1 MRIIL
6 LNHNVAGH
14 GGTFWRV
21 LEIGKALVR
30 GGHKPTII
38 TTSPRARWRIS
49 PARLPECDII
59 EMPALLPGGVR
70 SGFDPV
76 DLARRLQWSAT
87 AAFGPVDVIHAF
99 DCRPNVILPALLL
112 RRRTKA
118 ALVIDWADWWGR
130 GGTIDE
136 RHSNPL
142 VRHAVRP
149 IETYFEEA
157 FRTRADATT
166 VISTA
171 LARRAENLGV
181 RPDSI
186 TLLPQGCNPQEITP
200 QDMTSSR
207 RACGLP
213 EGVPILGYLGVL
225 LPRDADLLMRLFV
238 QVQERLPNA
247 RLLLIGNPR
256 TSLPRND
263 GIIATGFVSQ
273 ERLPSYLGSCNLFL
287 LPLAESI
294 ANAARWP
301 SKINSYFSAGRPVVA
316 CPVGDVAGTVT
327 RWAVGRLGR
336 ADDGSFQQACQELIA
351 DPAEAVR
358 LGRNARRLAE
368 TTLSWSL
375 IVEQLLLVYASVVRD
390 RAARRVPG

>member
-1 MRIIL
+1 MRVLL
-6 LNHNVAGH
+6 LNHNVAYR

-21 LEIGKALVR
+21 LEIGKTLVR
-30 GGHKPTII
+30 AGHEATII
-38 TTSPRARWRIS
+38 TTSPRARWRIK
-49 PARLPECDII
+49 PAALPGCDII
-59 EMPALLPGGVR
+59 QMPALLPGAVR
-70 SGFDPV
+70 SGFDPI

-87 AAFGPVDVIHAF
+87 AALGQVDVIHAF

-142 VRHAVRP
+142 VRQAVRP

-157 FRTRADATT
+157 FRTHADATT

-171 LARRAENLGV
+171 LARRAQDLGV
-181 RPDSI
+181 KPESI
-186 TLLPQGCNPQEITP
+186 TLLPQGCNPEEITP
-200 QDMTSSR
+200 QDMTASR

-225 LPRDADLLMRLFV
+225 LPKDADLLMRLFL
-238 QVQERLPNA
+238 QVQERLPDV

-256 TSLPRND
+256 TRLSKNH
-263 GIIATGFVSQ
+263 GIIEAGFVPQ
-273 ERLPSYLGSCNLFL
+273 ERLPWYLGSCNLFV
-287 LPLAESI
+287 LPLTESI
-294 ANAARWP
+294 ANEARWP

-316 CPVGDVAGTVT
+316 CPVGDVATMVT
-327 RWAVGRLGR
+327 RRDVGLVGR
-336 ADDGSFQQACQELIA
+336 ADDGSFERACEELLGNR
-351 DPAEAVR
+351 AEATR

-368 TTLSWSL
+368 TTLSWSH
-375 IVEQLLLVYASVVRD
+375 IVEQLLLVYASVGNQTTQ
-390 RAARRVPG
+390 RVPR